1 MRKISFK
8 NILLSAVV
16 LLAFSACNNLDQA
29 PKDKFTDANFWQSV
43 KNSDLMVNM
52 AYRQMYGA
60 DKMWKDEALSDNV
73 FNGRSWEDT
82 RRVRAGLADAS
93 LDMFKGEWKDMY
105 GGIKTCHKYLDNVDR
120 VPDMDDAYK
129 AKRTS
134 EVRFIRAWN
143 YFRLVSFYGDVPFF
157 TTDISLADA
166 KTISRTP
173 KATVL
178 QFIHDELDEIM
189 PLLPTRDQLAAS
201 DNGRVTRGAACAFQA
216 RVYLYE
222 SNWAKV
228 EDYAGRLIND
238 QANYGTYALY
248 PDYEGLFQSLNE
260 YNEEVIFDYA
270 FVPAVKTW
278 GEMYARVPMSQGAY
292 LNDGAPTQELVDSY
306 IMKNGKTIADASYN
320 PNMPYV
326 NRDPR
331 LDYSIVYHDCNW
343 IKEDGSSVVIKIDP
357 NDASTGSSPDKWGV
371 GNSTSTGYYIRK
383 YWDPDHEASIQQS
396 TNIILL
402 RYADILLM
410 YAEAMFEQ
418 NRMSSAVW
426 DATIK
431 LVRQRAGFTATGAV
445 DYPTLGTDDMRA
457 LIRNER
463 RSELAMEGVRY
474 HDVVRW
480 KAGLEFFDKPVR
492 GAKFA
497 NGGTAHIIFDERKF
511 NTNRDYLWAVPLDQ
525 VDLNPNLKPN
535 NPGY

>member
-1 MRKISFK
+1 MTKISFK
-8 NILLSAVV
+8 NIILSAIV
-16 LLAFSACNNLDQA
+16 LLAFSACNDLEQS

-43 KNSDLMVNM
+43 KNSELMVNM

-60 DKMWKDEALSDNV
+60 DKMWRDEALSDNV

-82 RRVRAGLADAS
+82 RRIRAGLADAT
-93 LDMFKGEWKDMY
+93 LETFEKEWKDMY
-105 GGIKTCHKYLDNVDR
+105 GGIKTCHKYLDNVNR
-120 VPDMDDAYK
+120 VPDMDAAFRD
-129 AKRTS
+129 KRTS

-157 TTDISLADA
+157 TTDISLGES
-166 KTISRTP
+166 KVISRTS

-189 PLLPTRDQLAAS
+189 PLLPTRDELAKE
-201 DNGRVTRGAACAFQA
+201 DKGRVTRGAACAFQA

-222 SNWAKV
+222 SNWPMV
-228 EDYAGRLIND
+228 EEYAGRLIND
-238 QANYGTYALY
+238 QANYGTYSLY
-248 PDYEGLFQSLNE
+248 PSYEELFHSVND

-270 FVPAVKTW
+270 FVPLVRTW
-278 GEMYARVPMSQGAY
+278 GEMYARVPISQGAY
-292 LNDGAPTQELVDSY
+292 LNDGAPTQELVESY
-306 IMKNGKTIADASYN
+306 IMGNGKTITEDPSYDENN
-320 PNMPYV
+320 PYIG
-326 NRDPR
+326 RDPR
-331 LDYSIVYHDCNW
+331 LDYTIVYHDYNW
-343 IKEDGSSVVIKIDP
+343 IKKDGSVEVIKTDP
-357 NDASTGSSPDKWGV
+357 NKASNNPDLWNA

-383 YWDPDHEASIQQS
+383 YWDPQHEANLQQS

-402 RYADILLM
+402 RYADVLLM

-418 NRMSSAVW
+418 NKMNSTIW
-426 DATIK
+426 DQTIR
-431 LVRQRAGFTATGAV
+431 LIRARAGFIHPDALN
-445 DYPTLGTDDMRA
+445 YPSLGTDNMRK

-463 RSELAMEGVRY
+463 RSELAMEGIRY

-497 NGGTAHIIFDERKF
+497 NGGTAYITYDERKF
-511 NTNRDYLWAVPLDQ
+511 NPNKDYLWAVPLDQ
-525 VDLNPNLKPN
+525 VDLNPNLAPN